1 MKLDHSELKEGG
13 GLTETESPDILSS
26 CQAKLKHIP
35 SCFYSSLV
43 SYLKQNLNDRE
54 AFEQGCFRQELLLL
68 CYNSLICSRGSM
80 YHCITERVL
89 FRQK

>member
-13 GLTETESPDILSS
+13 DERPNRDILSS
-26 CQAKLKHIP
+26 CHAKLKHIQ

-43 SYLKQNLNDRE
+43 IHQAQNLNDRE
-54 AFEQGCFRQELLLL
+54 AFEQSGFSQELQGLLL
-68 CYNSLICSRGSM
+68 CYTSLICSRGNM

-89 FRQK
+89 FWQK

>member
-1 MKLDHSELKEGG
+1 MR
-13 GLTETESPDILSS
+13 GLTETESPDILS
-26 CQAKLKHIP
+26 CHAKLKHIP

-43 SYLKQNLNDRE
+43 SHLKPNLNDRE
-54 AFEQGCFRQELLLL
+54 AFEQGCFRQELQGLLL
-68 CYNSLICSRGSM
+68 CYNSLICSTSRGSM

>member
-1 MKLDHSELKEGG
+1 MR
-13 GLTETESPDILSS
+13 GLTETESPDILS
-26 CQAKLKHIP
+26 CHAKLKHIP

-43 SYLKQNLNDRE
+43 SHLKQNLNDRE
-54 AFEQGCFRQELLLL
+54 AFEQGCFMQELQGLLL
-68 CYNSLICSRGSM
+68 CYTSLICSRGSM